1 VGITASNVVE
11 VRLIEE
17 AAAAGFIIT
26 QGTEAASHPGMFHNN
41 CPDRNICLTSLKVD
55 LLECIQ
61 VPVVAS
67 GGLMSGVDVGRM
79 LGRGAGAAKIGTA
92 FLYCDEAGTSE
103 TYRRPLLNK
112 KIRKTRRTSTF
123 SGRRSRGISNLFI
136 ELMENKRTL
145 PFPAQ
150 NSLTA
155 GILRRAEFVGDG
167 EYVSIWAGSSFERIR
182 VLSAVKLTQEI
193 DKELSSLREELTI

>member
-1 VGITASNVVE
+1 
-11 VRLIEE
+11 
-17 AAAAGFIIT
+17 
-26 QGTEAASHPGMFHNN
+26 MFHDN
-41 CPDRNICLTSLKVD
+41 CPDRNTCLTSLKED
-55 LLECIQ
+55 LLECVQ
-61 VPVVAS
+61 VSVFAS
-67 GGLMSGVDVGRM
+67 GSLMSGADAGTM
-79 LGRGAGAAKIGTA
+79 LVRGAAAAQIGTA

-103 TYRRPLLNK
+103 TYRRFLLNK
-112 KIRKTRRTSTF
+112 KDRKTRKTSTF
-123 SGRRSRGISNLFI
+123 SGRRARAISNLFI

-182 VLSAVKLTQEI
+182 ALSAVKLMQEI
-193 DKELSSLREELTI
+193 DEGLSSLREQLTI